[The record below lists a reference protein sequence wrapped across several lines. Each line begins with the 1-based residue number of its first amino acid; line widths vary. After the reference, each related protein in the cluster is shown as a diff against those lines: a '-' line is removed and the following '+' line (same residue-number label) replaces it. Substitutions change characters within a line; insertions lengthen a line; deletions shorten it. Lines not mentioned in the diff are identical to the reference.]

1 MSLVDGLWSEN
12 TDEDLKMKV
21 KTALVCRIHKKG
33 QIVSFH
39 RLDDIEPQ
47 GFESRA
53 QMMECILRYVEQGY
67 RIR

>member
-21 KTALVCRIHKKG
+21 KTELVCWIDKKG
-33 QIVSFH
+33 KIVSFH

-53 QMMECILRYVEQGY
+53 Q
-67 RIR
+67 

>member
-21 KTALVCRIHKKG
+21 KTELVCWIDKKG
-33 QIVSFH
+33 KIVSFH

-47 GFESRA
+47 GFESRE

>member
-1 MSLVDGLWSEN
+1 
-12 TDEDLKMKV
+12 MKV
-21 KTALVCRIHKKG
+21 KTELVCWIDKKG
-33 QIVSFH
+33 KIVSFH